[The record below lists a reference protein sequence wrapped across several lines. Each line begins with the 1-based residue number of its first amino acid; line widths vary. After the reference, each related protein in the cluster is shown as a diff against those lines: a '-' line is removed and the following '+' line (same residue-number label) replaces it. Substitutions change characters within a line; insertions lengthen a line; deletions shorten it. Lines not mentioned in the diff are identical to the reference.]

1 MTFDEQLTRAFETL
15 TERLRGD
22 IDLQVQRTVAQLVA
36 AAPHDRN
43 LTSSDTQST
52 TWEMDIVV
60 AARERL
66 AAAVRFLERAR
77 SLTEILDTLVSCAR
91 AEAAGADI
99 WLIRGGRL
107 HQWRSPGADG
117 ADADHALT
125 RLLDEGGV
133 IAEAARTEAIASAD
147 GTVAVPIAIAGHVV
161 AILFADLRE
170 PGTQNLE
177 PGTQNR
183 ERTLN
188 LEPRTSNLEFLTR
201 YAARCLEALTAF
213 KAARALTQRPAVLDA
228 AGGSPPA
235 IDEAS
240 AEEDTSARRYARLL
254 VSEIKLYHESAVVD
268 GCRDRDLA
276 TRLGGEIARARVMYE
291 QRVPPHVRQRADL
304 FHDEVVRTLANGDA
318 SLLEVRS

>member
-1 MTFDEQLTRAFETL
+1 ME
-15 TERLRGD
+15 
-22 IDLQVQRTVAQLVA
+22 
-36 AAPHDRN
+36 
-43 LTSSDTQST
+43 
-52 TWEMDIVV
+52 IVV
-60 AARERL
+60 ASRERF
-66 AAAVRFLERAR
+66 ADAVRSLERAR
-77 SLTEILDTLVSCAR
+77 SLTQILDTLVSVAR
-91 AEAAGADI
+91 TDAARADI

-107 HQWRSPGADG
+107 HQWRSPGSDG
-117 ADADHALT
+117 AGADHVPAGSVSEKCEHAPSRPAPPQKNGPNSQVVPREA
-125 RLLDEGGV
+125 RLLGAREPLLRRAPRSLDEGGV
-133 IAEAARTEAIASAD
+133 IAEAARTEAVTSAD
-147 GTVAVPIAIAGHVV
+147 GTIAVPIAIAGHVV

-177 PGTQNR
+177 LGTGNR

-213 KAARALTQRPAVLDA
+213 KAARALTQRPAEPDA
-228 AGGSPPA
+228 AGSSPPA

-254 VSEIKLYHESAVVD
+254 ISEIKLYHESAVVD

-291 QRVPPHVRQRADL
+291 QRVPPHVRRRVDF

-318 SLLEVRS
+318 SLLEFRS